1 MNTNEQSIIAIDP
14 HRSDPARGVVH
25 RDADETFAER
35 ELGNGNYD
43 ARDRMQFFSC
53 YQFVIFR
60 VFVCRFHVFVCVFR
74 GIPVVNDV
82 PS

>member
-1 MNTNEQSIIAIDP
+1 MNEQSVKAIDP
-14 HRSDPARGVVH
+14 DRSDPARGVVH
-25 RDADETFAER
+25 RDADETFAKR
-35 ELGNGNYD
+35 ESGNGNDD

-60 VFVCRFHVFVCVFR
+60 GFVCRSHVFVCVFR
-74 GIPVVNDV
+74 DVPVVNDV